1 MQEGTIGRR
10 EVIAG
15 AGAMAFASV
24 LAGTGLSQGDG
35 AKKIVAINGSPR
47 KGMTTAA
54 ALGICLDAAAKQD
67 PSLETELI
75 ELADLSIPGQLAAG
89 LALREG
95 EKDDF
100 PEIAKKLRDPSVAG
114 ILIGSPVYFSNM
126 TALCKAF
133 LDRCISFRKEG
144 FILRNKIAGMVAV
157 GGARNGGQEVTIQ
170 SIQAALACQDMI
182 LVGTG
187 KPSGRSGATLWSVD
201 NSIEQDEFGRGLAA
215 DLGKRVAEAAALS
228 VK

>member
-10 EVIAG
+10 EMIAG
-15 AGAMAFASV
+15 TGAMALASV
-24 LAGTGLSQGDG
+24 LGGRGLAQGG
-35 AKKIVAINGSPR
+35 ETKKIVAINGSPR
-47 KGMTTAA
+47 GGKTTAA
-54 ALGICLDAAAKQD
+54 ALGICLEAAAKEN

-75 ELADLSIPGQLAAG
+75 ELADLSIPAQLAAG

-100 PEIAKKLRDPSVAG
+100 PEIAKKLSDPSVAG

-133 LDRCISFRKEG
+133 LDRCISFRKGG
-144 FILRNKIAGMVAV
+144 FTLQNKVAGVVSV

-187 KPSGRSGATLWSVD
+187 KPSGRSGATLWSVED
-201 NSIEQDEFGRGLAA
+201 SIEQDEFGKGLAA
-215 DLGKRVAEAAALS
+215 DLGKRVAEVAALS
-228 VK
+228 VN